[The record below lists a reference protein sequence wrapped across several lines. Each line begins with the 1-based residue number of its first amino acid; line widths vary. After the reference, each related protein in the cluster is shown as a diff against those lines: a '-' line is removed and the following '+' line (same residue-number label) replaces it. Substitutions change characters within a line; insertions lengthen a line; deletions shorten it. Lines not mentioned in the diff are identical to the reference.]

1 MLMLSCRHHL
11 ILMLNVVKL
20 MKLNIK
26 RPNNLI
32 NEWAEDLNIDIFE
45 SRYTDGQ
52 QEREKMLNITNHQ
65 RNANLNHNKI

>member
-32 NEWAEDLNIDIFE
+32 NEWAEDLNRHF
-45 SRYTDGQ
+45 
-52 QEREKMLNITNHQ
+52 
-65 RNANLNHNKI
+65 